1 MSWLMSKQV
10 MSEKVCLLGV
20 YTKLWII
27 NDIID

>member
-10 MSEKVCLLGV
+10 MLEKVCLLGV